1 MILRGLP
8 FLDHKEGSDFGER
21 LWAETV
27 QEATKFDHELKK
39 YA

>member
-1 MILRGLP
+1 MILRGAP
-8 FLDHKEGSDFGER
+8 FLDHKEGSDFCER

-27 QEATKFDHELKK
+27 EEATKFDRELKK